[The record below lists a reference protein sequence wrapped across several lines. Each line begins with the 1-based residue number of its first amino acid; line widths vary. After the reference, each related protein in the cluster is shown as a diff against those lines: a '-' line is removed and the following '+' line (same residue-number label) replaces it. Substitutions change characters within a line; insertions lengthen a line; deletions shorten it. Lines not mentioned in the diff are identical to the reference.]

1 MIKERT
7 SVMTEAEEVVSFLK
21 MGPYRTG
28 VTNVLI
34 LNSSDCE

>member
-7 SVMTEAEEVVSFLK
+7 SVMTEAEFFFLK

-34 LNSSDCE
+34 LNSTDCE